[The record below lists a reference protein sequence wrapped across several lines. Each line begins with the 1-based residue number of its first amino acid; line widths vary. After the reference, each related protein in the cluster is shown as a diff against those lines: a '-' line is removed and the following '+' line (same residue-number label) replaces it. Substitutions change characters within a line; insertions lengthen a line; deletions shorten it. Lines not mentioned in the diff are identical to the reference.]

1 MKKILLA
8 STLLISSLFA
18 NIQINEIPNTVLLE
32 KDNGGRVKGGSF
44 STKDIKDKVYLFFY
58 IDPDEKDLNDEFTK
72 TIKDKNY
79 DRSKYNSIVVINMDA
94 TWIPNSLINGG
105 LETKQENY
113 PHTIYVKDNEKVFVD
128 KWNLKDDDY
137 NVLLFAADGKLLF
150 NKAGKLSDED
160 TKNIIEMIESRI
172 K

>member
-8 STLLISSLFA
+8 STLLFSSLFA

-32 KDNGGRVKGGSF
+32 NDNGGKVSGGSF
-44 STKDIKDKVYLFFY
+44 STKEIKDKVYLFFY
-58 IDPDEKDLNDEFTK
+58 IDPDEKDLNEEFTK

-137 NVLLFAADGKLLF
+137 NVLLFDKDGKLLF
-150 NKAGKLSDED
+150 NKAGKLSNED
-160 TKNIIEMIESRI
+160 TKNIIEMIEKRI